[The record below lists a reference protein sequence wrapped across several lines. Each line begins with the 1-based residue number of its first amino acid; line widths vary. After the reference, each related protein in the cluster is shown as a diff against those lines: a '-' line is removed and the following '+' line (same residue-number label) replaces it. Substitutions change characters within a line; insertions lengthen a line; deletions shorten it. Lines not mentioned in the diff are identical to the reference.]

1 MNRNRSIA
9 LTILSVL
16 IAVGGV
22 SFAVKAT
29 QQKKELEKENGA
41 LRQQLAGLQTEPE
54 SNKMTPAPA
63 PNPVATNTL
72 VTLQTPNIPVAPTE
86 EDEQPPE
93 QRRRESWDERMARM
107 KEEDPEGYAERIK
120 QREEF
125 REKIKYDLATRT
137 ATFMDLDTASMS
149 EKEFAAHEQLVDRM
163 GTIWELMEQMQNP
176 EESNREVM
184 GQLFREAREA
194 RPLMEQERATM
205 FRLLGEDLGYEGKD
219 AKEFATH
226 IDSIISATT
235 LQPPHGSGRGRG
247 GR

>member
-9 LTILSVL
+9 LTVLSVL

-54 SNKMTPAPA
+54 SNEAVPAPD
-63 PNPVATNTL
+63 PVATNAL
-72 VTLQTPNIPVAPTE
+72 VTLQTPDAPAVPTE
-86 EDEQPPE
+86 DTEQPPE

-137 ATFMDLDTASMS
+137 ATFMDLDTSSMS
-149 EKEFAAHEQLVDRM
+149 EKEFSAHEQLVDRM

-184 GQLFREAREA
+184 GQLFREAREI

-205 FRLLGEDLGYEGKD
+205 FRILGEDLGYKGKE

-235 LQPPHGSGRGRG
+235 LRPPHGGGRGRG